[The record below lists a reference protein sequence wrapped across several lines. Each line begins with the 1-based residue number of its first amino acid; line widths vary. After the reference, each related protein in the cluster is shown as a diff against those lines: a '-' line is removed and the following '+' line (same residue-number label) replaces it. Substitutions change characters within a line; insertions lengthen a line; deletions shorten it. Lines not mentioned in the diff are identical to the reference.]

1 MGRSVSKTDLAA
13 SLAVETPADPDC
25 EQAFSKA
32 GRRAIDQTVYVVD
45 DDDAI
50 RSALTLLLE
59 SVNLKCLAL
68 ASAQQFL
75 DVYDGRPGVLVLDVR
90 MPEMSGLELQRE
102 LMTRDYRQL
111 ALIFMSGHG
120 DIPMAVEA
128 LKLGAVDFLPK
139 PFRDQDLL
147 HRVNEA
153 LEQNRAGHESALEA
167 DEVNRRIDSLTPRE
181 RQVMALIADG
191 QANKSIG
198 VELGISPRTVE
209 IHRSHAMEKMSVRS
223 VAQLVRMLDRVGF
236 FGEARNRIALA

>member
-1 MGRSVSKTDLAA
+1 MGHSESTTDFAPDLAQGSA
-13 SLAVETPADPDC
+13 ANPEGNQAIEPADNP
-25 EQAFSKA
+25 
-32 GRRAIDQTVYVVD
+32 AIDQTVYVVD

-50 RSALTLLLE
+50 RSALKLLLE
-59 SVNLKCLAL
+59 SVNLKCRAL

-153 LEQNRAGHESALEA
+153 LEQNRAGHESALQA

-191 QANKSIG
+191 HANKSIG
-198 VELGISPRTVE
+198 IELGISPRTVE
-209 IHRSHAMEKMSVRS
+209 IHRSHAMEKMAVRS
-223 VAQLVRMLDRVGF
+223 VAHLVRMLDRVGF
-236 FGEARNRIALA
+236 FDKSRERVALA